1 MVESQLSLRDYIQKV
16 TKEIMALDSY
26 KHITQKEVAKEAGVS
41 LSAVSRTFTEGAS
54 VSPSTKKKVME
65 AAKVLGYKPN
75 ILAQSLM
82 TNRTWL
88 IGLVNSNFENPFLI
102 QVFDLVTRELQARNY
117 RSLFENLTEKSDPE
131 EVLERLLQY
140 RVDGV
145 LFISSV
151 LPTVF
156 AEVCTKAKLPS
167 AIMFGRGHVNGLI
180 NTITAD
186 NYGGASIGAELLLDA
201 NYKNIAFLGGP
212 KNATTTIDRKQS
224 LINTLSEHGQSLATI
239 THCDVYSY
247 EEGRKQSLALLQAH
261 PEIDAI
267 FCGDDILAIAAID
280 SARELGRKCPED
292 IGVLG
297 FNDMPMASWG
307 AYNLTTIKQPIEEMV
322 SAAVDV
328 IIAQI
333 ENPQRGI
340 ETRILTCKAIERGT
354 LKAQG

>member
-1 MVESQLSLRDYIQKV
+1 MGQG
-16 TKEIMALDSY
+16 SY
-26 KHITQKEVAKEAGVS
+26 KHITQKEVAMTAGVS

-54 VSPSTKKKVME
+54 VSPSTKKKVLE
-65 AAKVLGYKPN
+65 ASKLLGYKPN

-82 TNRTWL
+82 TNRTRL
-88 IGLVNSNFENPFLI
+88 IGIVNSNFENPFLI

-117 RSLFENLTEKSDPE
+117 RSLFENLTEECDPE
-131 EVLERLLQY
+131 IVLERLLQY

-186 NYGGASIGAELLLDA
+186 NYGGAAIGAELLLAA

-212 KNATTTIDRKQS
+212 ENATTTIDRKQS
-224 LINTLSEHGQSLATI
+224 LINTLNDHGQKLEFI
-239 THCDVYSY
+239 KHCQVYSY
-247 EEGRKQSLALLQAH
+247 DEGRKKSLELLKQH

-280 SARELGRKCPED
+280 SAREIGRKCPED
-292 IGVLG
+292 IGIIG

-307 AYNLTTIKQPIEEMV
+307 AYNLTTIKQPIRQMV
-322 SAAVDV
+322 SAAVDI

-340 ETRILTCKAIERGT
+340 ETRMLACKAVERGT
-354 LKAQG
+354 LKNK